1 MRWSA
6 LDYALTGFFLECFTD
21 DERNAL
27 ATALRAKL
35 ASVDAAWHDSLT
47 ACATQWYRVQS
58 QMQPVMHALNV
69 ATTGCDWLAEK
80 LNVVGPI
87 DDPTLYF
94 DRKHLIMPRR

>member
-1 MRWSA
+1 
-6 LDYALTGFFLECFTD
+6 
-21 DERNAL
+21 
-27 ATALRAKL
+27 
-35 ASVDAAWHDSLT
+35 
-47 ACATQWYRVQS
+47 
-58 QMQPVMHALNV
+58 MQPVMHALNV